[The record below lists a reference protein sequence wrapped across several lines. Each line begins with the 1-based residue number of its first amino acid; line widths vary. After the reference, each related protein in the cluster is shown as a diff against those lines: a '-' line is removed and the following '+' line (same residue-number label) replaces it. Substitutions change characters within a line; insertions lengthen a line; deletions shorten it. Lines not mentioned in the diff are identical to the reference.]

1 MTDAPDPKF
10 LALFVATTEAVVLR
24 LEESANRAPLP
35 EVIRF
40 ATQTTQ
46 NNPIQ
51 IRERPK
57 PARKPKG
64 GKR

>member
-1 MTDAPDPKF
+1 M
-10 LALFVATTEAVVLR
+10 ATPITAGAIGLKIID
-24 LEESANRAPLP
+24 
-35 EVIRF
+35 VIRF

-57 PARKPKG
+57 PARKPNPRG
-64 GKR
+64 GK